1 LNATGVDLAVFI
13 GAISKTCWHL
23 YTAVA
28 TLYVTIRLISTGAS
42 RWLAD
47 VIGLVW

>member
-1 LNATGVDLAVFI
+1 MSVDLAAFI
-13 GAISKTCWHL
+13 GAISKTCWRL
-23 YTAVA
+23 YAAIA
-28 TLYVTIRLISTGAS
+28 TLYVTIRLISTGAN